1 MCSSDLLPDFHE
13 RLNSLRKCEC
23 PEGRK
28 ERNMGI
34 QLGGGMERRGNKN
47 RNKEQIKIS
56 RDTERER

>member
-1 MCSSDLLPDFHE
+1 MNL
-13 RLNSLRKCEC
+13 KQ
-23 PEGRK
+23 GKK